1 MSGLSLQALQKQ
13 TRKNKM
19 YSTGDLIWIPDK
31 TKGVI
36 DASRASM
43 WELIDGPIYGLV
55 VSMDTFSH
63 NGDRH
68 QWLKTSLKYK
78 GEQRVFYVQKKD
90 VQKHT
95 EI

>member
-1 MSGLSLQALQKQ
+1 
-13 TRKNKM
+13 M

-31 TKGVI
+31 TKGVV
-36 DASRASM
+36 DASHVPM

-55 VSMDTFSH
+55 VPMDMDTFSY
-63 NGDRH
+63 NRDRH